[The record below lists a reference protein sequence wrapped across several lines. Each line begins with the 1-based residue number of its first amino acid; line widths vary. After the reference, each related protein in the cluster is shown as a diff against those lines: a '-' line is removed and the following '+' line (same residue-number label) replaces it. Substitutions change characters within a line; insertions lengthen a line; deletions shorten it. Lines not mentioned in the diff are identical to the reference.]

1 MKKWVI
7 NVIWYVYVNHIRE
20 RNLKKLNWA
29 LKELQYLELR
39 RKKKKILSEFPDES
53 LNILWTSCQNFNLN
67 NSWKISSGENFRNGK
82 FSKI

>member
-1 MKKWVI
+1 MI
-7 NVIWYVYVNHIRE
+7 YVYVNHIGE
-20 RNLKKLNWA
+20 RNLKKLNWG

-39 RKKKKILSEFPDES
+39 QKKKMILPEFPDES

-67 NSWKISSGENFRNGK
+67 NSWKFSSGENFRNGK